1 MLFLFGPMLFLF
13 GPNINHIC
21 KTYCVSIPWMWA
33 IVFYPWTGSWKT
45 PVAVVMSLVVVA
57 IICVGIF
64 VYLKKTNKLWVYTHL
79 HTCMYI
85 HIPTTHTHRHMCTFT
100 YLLHIRIDICAHSHP
115 YSLVYKHVHV
125 HTTAVSSSWWA
136 HKCLYDQDEDSFLGQ
151 EEDIALHPL
160 LRSLW
165 LSNVISRLYTTVLNS
180 FCFDCF
186 ITVTLSLWSLIF

>member
-1 MLFLFGPMLFLF
+1 MYRSIDICSFSFYQCFCLDQCCFWFDQCCFSFDQSVFLFGPMLFLF

-100 YLLHIRIDICAHSHP
+100 SLLISVQTCACSH
-115 YSLVYKHVHV
+115 
-125 HTTAVSSSWWA
+125 
-136 HKCLYDQDEDSFLGQ
+136 
-151 EEDIALHPL
+151 
-160 LRSLW
+160 
-165 LSNVISRLYTTVLNS
+165 NIS
-180 FCFDCF
+180 
-186 ITVTLSLWSLIF
+186 IQ